1 MWADTRSSRERSP
14 EGRIARLPRPR
25 TSARHA
31 RCIPMPGDM
40 KPKRTLSSP
49 GICWGQP
56 TGGLSIGIV
65 LQGTYRIVR
74 PLAEGGCGEI
84 YLAAHTRL
92 PGRFA
97 VKLLHRSLVRD
108 SDALSRFQQEAEI
121 TSSLRHPHIVQVFD
135 FNVTDSGVPYL
146 VMELLEGKL
155 LAQRIATAGAVDPA
169 AAVDIIDQIA
179 SALHAAHSRGIVH
192 RDLKPENVML
202 LADAGVAG
210 LREGAG
216 LRHLAGELAP
226 AADGRRAGRRHAA
239 VHVAR
244 TGVRPARADRSPE
257 RPVLAGGDRVRR
269 CSRAASRSRGDNPIA
284 VLYEVV
290 HHDPPPP
297 SQLIPALGPEIDAV
311 VMRGLAKESADRYPN
326 VLAFASAL
334 RAAVHGGAAAAFIDP
349 ISEPPPV
356 RTPAP
361 ALVTEPPQMLPS
373 RTGRRRSRR
382 HPAGAASPVGRDT
395 VRLIRRMRWRQSR
408 TPRRFVLLTLV
419 AAAALAWFL
428 PTTRVPTRAAW
439 RHAGHRCGSWSS
451 ASFPPGRSVLKGCR
465 SWRGH
470 RTTPASVT
478 FARGRFRPCPST

>member
-1 MWADTRSSRERSP
+1 VGGHEIVSGALARGPRRSVAA
-14 EGRIARLPRPR
+14 ARNIGP
-25 TSARHA
+25 ARALHSEA
-31 RCIPMPGDM
+31 GDM
-40 KPKRTLSSP
+40 EAETHTELPWDLLGP
-49 GICWGQP
+49 A

-108 SDALSRFQQEAEI
+108 SDAFSRFQQEAEI

-155 LAQRIATAGAVDPA
+155 LAQRIAAGALDPA
-169 AAVDIIDQIA
+169 AAADIIDQIA
-179 SALHAAHSRGIVH
+179 SALNAAHSRGIVH

-202 LADAGVAG
+202 LADAGVPDFVKVLDFGISQASWRPRLTEGERVAGTPQYMSPEQACG
-210 LREGAG
+210 LREQIDH
-216 LRHLAGELAP
+216 RSDQFSLAAIAYVLL
-226 AADGRRAGRRHAA
+226 
-239 VHVAR
+239 
-244 TGVRPARADRSPE
+244 TGHEPFT
-257 RPVLAGGDRVRR
+257 
-269 CSRAASRSRGDNPIA
+269 GDNPIA

-297 SQLIPALGPEIDAV
+297 SQIVPTLGPEIDAV

-334 RAAVHGGAAAAFIDP
+334 RAAVEGGALAAFVDP
-349 ISEPPPV
+349 ISDPPPV

-361 ALVTEPPQMLPS
+361 TLLSEPLGAVPTRQITDDPADIQPAPVAA
-373 RTGRRRSRR
+373 GRN
-382 HPAGAASPVGRDT
+382 T
-395 VRLIRRMRWRQSR
+395 VRLIRRMRWRQAQMQ
-408 TPRRFVLLTLV
+408 RRVVLLTLV
-419 AAAALAWFL
+419 AVVVLACVL
-428 PTTRVPTRAAW
+428 PTKRHPARAAW
-439 RHAGHRCGSWSS
+439 RHAGSQMRIMVE
-451 ASFPPGRSVLKGCR
+451 RVLP
-465 SWRGH
+465 SEEI
-470 RTTPASVT
+470 
-478 FARGRFRPCPST
+478 RP